1 MERLYIYPGNNQTD
15 CLFLQ
20 ITTRPIKT
28 SNPPINPVQFLER
41 IHTHLLSA
49 PTGTPQLS
57 SCNHVSSVNAKIIPN
72 MSSNGN
78 EQVTL
83 PGQMPQLLW

>member
-1 MERLYIYPGNNQTD
+1 MERLYIYPDNNQTD

-41 IHTHLLSA
+41 IHTHLLPA

-57 SCNHVSSVNAKIIPN
+57 PCNHVSSVSVLA
-72 MSSNGN
+72 SSSFIQRGENFVRYSLSSG
-78 EQVTL
+78 
-83 PGQMPQLLW
+83 WAI